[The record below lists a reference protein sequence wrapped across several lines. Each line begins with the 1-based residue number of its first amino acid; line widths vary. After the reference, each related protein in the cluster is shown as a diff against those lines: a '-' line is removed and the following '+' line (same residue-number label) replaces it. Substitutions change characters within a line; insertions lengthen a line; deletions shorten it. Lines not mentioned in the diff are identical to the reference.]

1 MVWSFS
7 NLGLDRLQKNRNEI
21 AKRISKCLTEL
32 LRSFK
37 ASTHSFNQIDQYTYA
52 SLMFSYHVKNAVLH
66 LQLNLSKKIYTKK
79 YAPHTMENIR
89 YAQTKYLY
97 FKKWT
102 LAILSF
108 NSFPKHMQMHIF
120 KYTRKFIFFQLTA
133 YPVCKKTYCMYRL
146 CTNEDTFF
154 ACKIKIIQGHCKHKQ
169 PTVFQGIIVRIM
181 RIWRKF

>member
-133 YPVCKKTYCMYRL
+133 YPVCKKHIVCIV
-146 CTNEDTFF
+146 F
-154 ACKIKIIQGHCKHKQ
+154 AQMKTHSLLAKSKLYKD
-169 PTVFQGIIVRIM
+169 IVNISSPPYF
-181 RIWRKF
+181 KE